1 MDLSLVQIGFLVI
14 MGIVCL
20 GMSLWLYIDSLKFKL
35 RNMTFDKEMYQTYEI
50 QKDYQ
55 ESGKS
60 TKNNFT
66 FFKEF

>member
-14 MGIVCL
+14 MGVACL

-35 RNMTFDKEMYQTYEI
+35 RNMQFDRDMYQRLYEI

-55 ESGKS
+55 ESVK
-60 TKNNFT
+60 KYQ
-66 FFKEF
+66 K

>member
-35 RNMTFDKEMYQTYEI
+35 RNMTFDKEMYQRLLRDSERLPRI
-50 QKDYQ
+50 C
-55 ESGKS
+55 
-60 TKNNFT
+60 
-66 FFKEF
+66 